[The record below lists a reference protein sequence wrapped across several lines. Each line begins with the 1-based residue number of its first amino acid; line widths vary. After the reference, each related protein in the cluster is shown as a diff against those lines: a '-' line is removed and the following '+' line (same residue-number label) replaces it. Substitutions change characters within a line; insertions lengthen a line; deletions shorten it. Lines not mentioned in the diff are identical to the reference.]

1 MTEKEIKDQL
11 REQGVSEEELA
22 SVDYGKIAEIVS
34 NAASIDDLCAK
45 MKLLKPDIDDE
56 ALKKHLMELSE
67 KSSDEDENAE
77 DLSEEQL
84 EAVAGGSVGSWL
96 KKNAYWLV
104 PTLFTAS
111 LIGVT
116 VAQGVAS
123 HIADKDVARKAGAGN
138 VLKIVD
144 NHKVIW
150 DKAGATN

>member
-11 REQGVSEEELA
+11 REQGVSEEVLA

-45 MKLLKPDIDDE
+45 IKLLKPDIDE
-56 ALKKHLMELSE
+56 NALKNHLMELSE
-67 KSSDEDENAE
+67 NSSDESEVAE

-104 PTLFTAS
+104 PTIFSAS

-116 VAQGVAS
+116 IAQGVTN
-123 HIADKDVARKAGAGN
+123 HIADKDVAMKSGFNKETKIEGN
-138 VLKIVD
+138 
-144 NHKVIW
+144 KVTW
-150 DKAGATN
+150 VNAQKKD